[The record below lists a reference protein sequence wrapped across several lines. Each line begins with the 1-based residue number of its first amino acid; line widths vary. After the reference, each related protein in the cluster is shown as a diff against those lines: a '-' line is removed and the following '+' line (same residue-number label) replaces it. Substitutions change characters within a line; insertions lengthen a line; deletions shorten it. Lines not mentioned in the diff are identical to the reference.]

1 MKQLMLLLPSFL
13 LAFLCGVFIASL
25 DTPPLWFAV
34 LLATTTTALLIGY
47 LIIRHRKIP
56 MIIFICLGLLIG
68 IERYALWDKSEV
80 DSYLEVHV
88 GQRVTLEG
96 VVTDEPDVREGKTL
110 LTVTLARELN
120 GDSAQPVF
128 GTALIIVN
136 RFPEYHYGDRLH
148 LQGKLALP
156 EKLTEKDGR
165 VFDYPSY
172 LRSKGVRYQMVF
184 PLTAVLGSHG
194 GNIVIEE
201 LFRAKAGFEYALGV
215 ALPSPHS
222 ALLSGLLLGGKQSL
236 GAVWLDRFRTTG
248 IVHIIVLSGYNMTVV
263 AEWLVVLFQS
273 LGFYGSLSMG
283 SLGII
288 LFALMTGGGATVM
301 RAAIMALIVLLSKA
315 TGRSYDMGRA
325 LLVAATLMVLQN
337 PSILLFDPSFQ
348 LSFLASVGLI
358 FVSPVI
364 EKHMQFM
371 KNFGMWKEICV
382 STLATQVVVLPLLL
396 YQTGMLSLIALPAN
410 LLVLPLIPLTMFTG
424 FIAGVVA
431 LLTPTLGFI
440 LGLPAYGL
448 LSWILG
454 VAEYGSNIPYAA
466 VHTGNMPAVFVFV
479 LYVFIAFVVR
489 YEEYIPKILTRFSQA
504 QKAPPLN

>member
-1 MKQLMLLLPSFL
+1 MKLLMRVLPHFL

-25 DTPPLWFAV
+25 DTPPEWFAIF
-34 LLATTTTALLIGY
+34 LATATLALLVGY
-47 LIIRHRKIP
+47 LITRHSRIP
-56 MIIFICLGLLIG
+56 LIIFICLGLLIG
-68 IERYALWDKSEV
+68 IERYALWDKSET
-80 DSYLEVHV
+80 DSYLESHI

-96 VVTDEPDVREGKTL
+96 VVADEPDTREGKTL
-110 LTVTLARELN
+110 LTITLERGLN
-120 GDSAQPVF
+120 GDTAQDIF

-148 LQGKLALP
+148 IEGKLALP

-172 LRSKGVRYQMVF
+172 LRSKGIRYQMVF
-184 PLTAVLGSHG
+184 PRTAIIAPHG
-194 GNIVIEE
+194 GNIIMEE
-201 LFRAKAGFEYALGV
+201 LFRTKLGFEHAIGV

-222 ALLSGLLLGGKQSL
+222 ALLSGLLLGGKQTL
-236 GAVWLDRFRTTG
+236 GAVWLERFRNTG

-273 LGFYGSLSMG
+273 LGFYGSLSAG
-283 SLGII
+283 SVGII

-301 RAAIMALIVLLSKA
+301 RAAIMALIVLLAKA

-325 LLVAATLMVLQN
+325 LLVAATLMVFEN
-337 PSILLFDPSFQ
+337 PSILLSDPSFQ

-358 FVSPVI
+358 FVSPI
-364 EKHMQFM
+364 LEKRMQFM
-371 KNFGMWKEICV
+371 KNYGMWREICV
-382 STLATQVVVLPLLL
+382 STIATQVVVLPLLL
-396 YQTGMLSLIALPAN
+396 FQTGILSLIALPAN

-431 LLTPTLGFI
+431 LLSPSLGFI
-440 LGLPAYGL
+440 VGLPAYGL

-454 VAEYGSNIPYAA
+454 VAKYGSAIPYAA
-466 VHTGNMPAVFVFV
+466 VHSGDMSPIFVFV
-479 LYVFIAFVVR
+479 LYVFIATTVH
-489 YEEYIPKILTRFSQA
+489 YEEYISKIFTRFLRVLR
-504 QKAPPLN
+504 APPSN